1 MAATTIAGTTVPRE
15 AGQARE
21 QRVFALLTCIVMM
34 FAGMRNGFAV
44 LENEAA
50 AKIGVMLAAEDIPI
64 GDTAPSINAK
74 AALWV
79 LGAHHFIAVERQLG
93 GTIAFDVLTR
103 SQNSPA
109 WVVSSSKGEIKRHFD
124 RMFQQARSGND
135 TQFVGWRLPSVFYGN
150 FGRDVYFMFGT
161 MNVDVGSSCDD
172 IGSQLPLPCA
182 SHHINCSYQRK
193 ELEKRDHA
201 GDHSDFVAQAPTV
214 KPRSE
219 HATAHPSS
227 ISRFLPRNM
236 GLRRAL
242 ARPGGAREAQRCSGC
257 GQVSQDFSG
266 AVVYER
272 RVGIEAGG
280 NVMAGDDL

>member
-15 AGQARE
+15 AVQARE

-34 FAGMRNGFAV
+34 VAGVRNGFAV

-109 WVVSSSKGEIKRHFD
+109 WVVSSSKGEIKHFD

-135 TQFVGWRLPSVFYGN
+135 TQFVGWRLPSVF
-150 FGRDVYFMFGT
+150 
-161 MNVDVGSSCDD
+161 
-172 IGSQLPLPCA
+172 
-182 SHHINCSYQRK
+182 
-193 ELEKRDHA
+193 
-201 GDHSDFVAQAPTV
+201 
-214 KPRSE
+214 
-219 HATAHPSS
+219 
-227 ISRFLPRNM
+227 
-236 GLRRAL
+236 
-242 ARPGGAREAQRCSGC
+242 
-257 GQVSQDFSG
+257 
-266 AVVYER
+266 
-272 RVGIEAGG
+272 
-280 NVMAGDDL
+280 